1 MGCNLIGEIE
11 TEFALKV
18 INEQTLDRVLIPDEC
33 NKPDNPP
40 VALMVADNIDN
51 LECTIS
57 GTGTSHRVNSI
68 LVLKQ
73 EHRVGAEDNS
83 GDKVPQKPPAKR
95 KCKRSVVGDV
105 VNKETPGHYRGRRVG
120 PGVLP

>member
-1 MGCNLIGEIE
+1 MVKLINKCGHVIDYNLIEEIE

-18 INEQTLDRVLIPDEC
+18 INEQTLNRVLIPGEC

-57 GTGTSHRVNSI
+57 GAGYFPPGEFHPFPETRAPRGGGR
-68 LVLKQ
+68 Q
-73 EHRVGAEDNS
+73 FWWRGA
-83 GDKVPQKPPAKR
+83 
-95 KCKRSVVGDV
+95 
-105 VNKETPGHYRGRRVG
+105 
-120 PGVLP
+120 